1 MGKGTSFN
9 SDVIYQIAKFD
20 QGFSLCFGHFSKTP
34 AYCWIRRHFMNY
46 LFETWRSPRPVKN
59 HSNSIR
65 YSSLLRLRRLK
76 TILEI
81 EERPYFSR
89 VINNP
94 VIYRFFKDF
103 TNYRKETTRAVVSYK
118 PFPNILK
125 YRDHL
130 WNLS

>member
-1 MGKGTSFN
+1 M
-9 SDVIYQIAKFD
+9 
-20 QGFSLCFGHFSKTP
+20 
-34 AYCWIRRHFMNY
+34 
-46 LFETWRSPRPVKN
+46 
-59 HSNSIR
+59 R

-94 VIYRFFKDF
+94 VIYKFLKDF
-103 TNYRKETTRAVVSYK
+103 TNYRKETTRAVVNYE

-130 WNLS
+130 